1 MNCRRADQLF
11 SAAWEDELT
20 LVEREALES
29 HIAACAAC
37 RVAYDEFVRVMEAVQ
52 GLPKMEAGS
61 EFVEGVWSRIRAV
74 DTPKARFTWSWNVAF
89 RPALAAAACLVVVGG
104 AVVYLQ
110 HNNSVRLGA
119 NPSPVAEQRQA
130 PSPVA
135 AAPATEPKVETKSLA
150 EQKPSPTPAKV
161 AKRETS
167 TPADQVASNQL
178 KDESANGA
186 PAPASQDLH
195 QRGMRELP
203 AEIFRGAIGM
213 NSAGAPKSLVAA
225 KQDSTPPAD
234 SLFDHSYD
242 VEFALDPVHLSKSA
256 KGKLSPSRPMPTE
269 VQGKP
274 AKVTF

>member
-29 HIAACAAC
+29 HMTGCAAC

-52 GLPKMEAGS
+52 GLPKMEAGT

-74 DTPKARFTWSWNVAF
+74 ESPARVRRLTWSWGGF
-89 RPALAAAACLVVVGG
+89 QPALAAAACLVVIGG
-104 AVVYLQ
+104 AIAYLQ
-110 HNNSVRLGA
+110 HNASLHPGA
-119 NPSPVAEQRQA
+119 SPSPALTEEKQQA

-135 AAPATEPKVETKSLA
+135 MAPAQPAQTT
-150 EQKPSPTPAKV
+150 PSPEPAKV
-161 AKRETS
+161 AERARSEAAKPVLATE
-167 TPADQVASNQL
+167 VATTQL
-178 KDESANGA
+178 KTADESANRA
-186 PAPASQDLH
+186 PAPASLDAHLSGV
-195 QRGMRELP
+195 R
-203 AEIFRGAIGM
+203 
-213 NSAGAPKSLVAA
+213 AGEVAFAKPLVAA
-225 KQDSTPPAD
+225 RQDSASAPD

-242 VEFALDPVHLSKSA
+242 MEFALDPVRLSKSA

>member
-11 SAAWEDELT
+11 SAGWEDELT

-29 HIAACAAC
+29 HMASCTAC

-74 DTPKARFTWSWNVAF
+74 DAPRARGVRLTWSWASF
-89 RPALAAAACLVVVGG
+89 QPALAAAACLVVVGG

-110 HNNSVRLGA
+110 SHNPSRSVA
-119 NPSPVAEQRQA
+119 NPSPVTEHRQA

-135 AAPATEPKVETKSLA
+135 M
-150 EQKPSPTPAKV
+150 
-161 AKRETS
+161 
-167 TPADQVASNQL
+167 
-178 KDESANGA
+178 A
-186 PAPASQDLH
+186 PAPEDEKPTLAPRKAMRPEAVEPAPAKQVTTAPEKLADAPANNSPASV
-195 QRGMRELP
+195 P
-203 AEIFRGAIGM
+203 AEQNLHVRGGRAESLGLEVASRQDTI
-213 NSAGAPKSLVAA
+213 AP
-225 KQDSTPPAD
+225 TD

-242 VEFALDPVHLSKSA
+242 FEFALDPVRLSKSG

-269 VQGKP
+269 AQGKP

>member
-20 LVEREALES
+20 LVERETLES

-52 GLPKMEAGS
+52 GLPKMEAGP
-61 EFVEGVWSRIRAV
+61 EFAEGVWSRIRAAGS
-74 DTPKARFTWSWNVAF
+74 PKAHRRFAWSWGVSF

-104 AVVYLQ
+104 AVVYWQ
-110 HNNSVRLGA
+110 HNHPVGSET
-119 NPSPVAEQRQA
+119 NPSPVTVQKQA

-135 AAPATEPKVETKSLA
+135 MAPVTGTPPA
-150 EQKPSPTPAKV
+150 PTPAK
-161 AKRETS
+161 ASKRDL
-167 TPADQVASNQL
+167 PVQQVAIAQPR
-178 KDESANGA
+178 KTSANGA
-186 PAPASQDLH
+186 PASV
-195 QRGMRELP
+195 
-203 AEIFRGAIGM
+203 
-213 NSAGAPKSLVAA
+213 SAGAAKNLVASTSLAAA
-225 KQDSTPPAD
+225 KQDSTAPVD

>member
-20 LVEREALES
+20 LVERETLES

-52 GLPKMEAGS
+52 GLPKVEAGP
-61 EFVEGVWSRIRAV
+61 EFVEGVWGRIRAAEA
-74 DTPKARFTWSWNVAF
+74 PKARRRLAWSWNVLQPAF
-89 RPALAAAACLVVVGG
+89 AAAACLVVVGA
-104 AVVYLQ
+104 AVVYWE

-119 NPSPVAEQRQA
+119 NPSPVAEHQRQA

-135 AAPATEPKVETKSLA
+135 AAPAQPKIETKTAPAKLAKRVEPKKAPA
-150 EQKPSPTPAKV
+150 EQV
-161 AKRETS
+161 ADAQR
-167 TPADQVASNQL
+167 
-178 KDESANGA
+178 KDEPANGA
-186 PAPASQDLH
+186 PAPASQELH
-195 QRGMRELP
+195 QRGVR
-203 AEIFRGAIGM
+203 AEGLAFGRPVL
-213 NSAGAPKSLVAA
+213 SAQGLVAA

-242 VEFALDPVHLSKSA
+242 VEFALDPVRLSKSA